1 MSGSPKVIIRD
12 GTLDQKVMR
21 ELRFSVDDLM
31 TAMRGNN
38 IFDISDVQFAVVETN
53 GSVSIYEKFAQ
64 RNVTNNDLNLTG
76 TSMDP
81 PVIIVSDG
89 KLIQK
94 GLEVS
99 GLKKQWSCEV
109 LH

>member
-1 MSGSPKVIIRD
+1 
-12 GTLDQKVMR
+12 
-21 ELRFSVDDLM
+21 M
-31 TAMRGNN
+31 TALRGNN

-89 KLIQK
+89 KLIQRT
-94 GLEVS
+94 
-99 GLKKQWSCEV
+99 
-109 LH
+109 